1 MHGVLSLVA
10 FEPSHFALL
19 RSWFTSER
27 EVVQWGGVLVHH
39 PLDDAQLQAIVDLGR
54 TDPPTRLSWMAAE
67 GDALVGHIEL
77 GLDRDTASG
86 LLARVGIAPGQRGR
100 GLGSQLVGRALE
112 VAWAIDWIEEVTLRV
127 YTWNTPALA
136 LYRSL
141 GFVTRNVA
149 IQDRAVDGEHWEAAT
164 MALPRAA

>member
-1 MHGVLSLVA
+1 MCRNDKRAPRRLSARFLSA
-10 FEPSHFALL
+10 QTQTLPTNGFGEDEARRTPPIAI
-19 RSWFTSER
+19 
-27 EVVQWGGVLVHH
+27 WGGPGASWRFSSDSVYT
-39 PLDDAQLQAIVDLGR
+39 DLGR

-86 LLARVGIAPGQRGR
+86 L
-100 GLGSQLVGRALE
+100 GRALE

-164 MALPRAA
+164 MALPRAG